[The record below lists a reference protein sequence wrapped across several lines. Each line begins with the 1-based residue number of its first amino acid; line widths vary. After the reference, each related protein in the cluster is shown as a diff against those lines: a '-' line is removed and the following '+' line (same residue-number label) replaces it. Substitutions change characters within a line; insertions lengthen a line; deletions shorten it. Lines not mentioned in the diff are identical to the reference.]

1 MILSELIKGKRKS
14 EEVATA
20 IPAISAI
27 PSTGEAARIARIA
40 TIAVANRMEAKP
52 ATLAPTVAPFD
63 REWFEERAAI
73 LEYDAGFPRH
83 EAERLAYLE
92 VTLWQQQSQC
102 RTLQ

>member
-1 MILSELIKGKRKS
+1 MILSELIRGKHKS

-20 IPAISAI
+20 IPAIPAI
-27 PSTGEAARIARIA
+27 PPTGEAATVARIA

-52 ATLAPTVAPFD
+52 ATLAPTMAPFA
-63 REWFEERAAI
+63 REWFDERAAI
-73 LEYDAGFPRH
+73 LEFDAGYPRC

-92 VTLWQQQSQC
+92 VKLWQQQLRC

>member
-1 MILSELIKGKRKS
+1 VILSELIRGKRKS

-27 PSTGEAARIARIA
+27 PPTGEAATVARIA

-52 ATLAPTVAPFD
+52 ATLAPTVTHFD
-63 REWFEERAAI
+63 LEWYEERAAI
-73 LEYDAGFPRH
+73 LEFDAGFSRH

-92 VTLWQQQSQC
+92 VTQWLH
-102 RTLQ
+102 